1 MKFAP
6 YTSGRLK
13 QLNIGITS
21 YSEGKTSLNVVG
33 NVGIGTKDPNAAV
46 GAGNTSVLAVG
57 ILTANRIYSTVFGQF
72 TGGSV
77 VADNIVGSALSISGI
92 ATIGG
97 NVAIGTDDPNA
108 VVGTSNTAILAVGI
122 LTANRIY
129 STVFGEFTGGTVT
142 ADNIVG
148 SALSVSG
155 ISTLGTVQISSGIIT
170 ATSGVVTYFGDGSN
184 LIGVAATENVTTN
197 NLKVLGIS
205 TFNNSVGINSDLQ
218 VTGFSTFTGL
228 AKFSGNFEAVGN
240 VTLGDGTGDNID
252 VQGRFVREL
261 VPSSNGNK
269 DLGTSSFRWGTLH
282 VKNILQSGGGIST
295 IQQLNVT
302 GQTTLGNV
310 KVTGVSTLGITSAT
324 DLEAQQLN
332 VTGVSTFSD
341 NLNLPDNK
349 KIQLGDSSDLQLYHS
364 VSGSGSTSYIDNN
377 TGPLYIRNNVDD
389 DDGGNII
396 IEAKAGKASAV
407 FQDDEGVRL
416 YYNDAEKIAT
426 TGYGVTVNGTTQTQQ
441 LNVSGIS
448 TLGNT
453 VVGGATTQLLVTG
466 DARVTGE
473 FKVGD
478 GTIILN
484 DAGVSTFPKTVNI
497 GPVSIST
504 VTATTF
510 PFDVQV
516 GGSGDIKLFG
526 GTGIVSATA
535 FYGSGIG
542 LTDISIPGINTS
554 ATSNFTN
561 FRVTGVSTLG
571 TVQVS
576 SGIITAT
583 SGVVTYFGD
592 GSNLTG
598 TGVGATDSVN
608 TTGIVTASAFSG
620 HGYLQAPYG
629 STVNFN
635 VTVASK
641 SGHRYQGQGSGQAYV
656 INGVQSPVLTLTPGR
671 TYRFTLSSSDM
682 GSHPFRFY
690 YEADRTTA
698 YTTNVTTT
706 ATYAEITV
714 TDTTPNV
721 LHYQCLY
728 HGYMGNSV
736 VTNSNVVDSPY
747 VTTHR
752 KGLNVTSGVS
762 TFAGNINA
770 NGNIVGDSATNISGI
785 NNVSASTLTG
795 TLQTAAQPNITS
807 LGTLTGLDVN
817 GHSELD
823 NVNVSGIS
831 TFGDDVNLHGNAG
844 VTSAFWDKSDGS
856 LKFLDNVEAKFGS
869 DSRLQIYG
877 DSLSGSVIKTTAGG
891 LAEVITAA
899 WSVSDGD
906 GTTKRIEA
914 NGIDVDLYFSGSKKF
929 STTGYGV
936 TVFGTT
942 QTQQLNVTG
951 VSTFAGNINANGNI
965 VGDNATNISGINSV
979 TATSFFGN
987 GQGLTNITADT
998 VGDLASLKVT
1008 GLSTFV
1014 GNAQFD
1020 GNVSIGGTLTY
1031 EDVTNVDSIG
1041 VITARSGIVVGAGIS
1056 AVGVITATSFS
1067 GDGQDLDKVSIGSTD
1082 GNFIGKGYLQA
1093 QKTVNAGGDRG
1104 NANIILGRFAG
1115 CCHDGSSYNVYLGD
1129 QAGRKSSSSNTNRN
1143 VFIGCQAGCGNTNG
1157 YHNVFLGS
1165 EAGKGVCGD
1174 SGSVN
1179 LFAGLQAGIR
1189 NTGCYNIAFGK
1200 ASYGRETGT
1209 KNISIGYM
1217 AANDVGAGGTSNVFI
1232 GDCAGYNAQVNGPPC
1247 RGGMSNVYLGTAA
1260 GYQNPGDFN
1269 IGIGDNSLNGN
1280 SSVSA
1285 GYRNIALGQCSG
1297 NDIQSGVD
1305 NIMIGSCS
1313 GAKITWGYGNILLGC
1328 NSGCCAT
1335 GMIYN
1340 VYAGV
1345 NAGKNVCGGG
1355 YDIGIG
1361 MDNLCDSKW
1370 ACNNIA
1376 IGRDNLRKANACG
1389 PSASALFNIA
1399 IGDNVGAGLTAGG
1412 CNLMFGHLS
1421 GSCLTCGSENIIL
1434 GNRAGFKASASTSN
1448 IFIGCYSGRSSG
1460 SVACAGQHNI
1470 AIGNLAGLGV
1480 SATSDR
1486 NIFIGYGAGRYSS
1499 GGCFNLVLGEHSGS
1513 YVTGNRNVFL
1523 GQYAGFNQC
1532 VTGNQNVVIGDA
1544 VCLLSATGS
1553 SQLVIGVGATHWID
1567 GDSSYNVTLA
1577 GIATAYSATGIVS
1590 ATKFCGDGSCL
1601 TGIDAGFSPD
1611 ADLNLFSSGTCSGC
1625 NLDGSSGCFNL
1636 FLGACAG
1643 KNVTSGASN
1652 VYLGDYAGSCMC
1664 NGSDNIA
1671 IGSQALLGSGTVSNN
1686 SGIVNIA
1693 IGKEAGKSITT
1704 GGCNIIVGCKAAFG
1718 ITTGAWNT
1726 IFGTA
1731 AGRCLTTQNF
1741 NAYFGTDAGK
1751 RMRGAYNT
1759 AFGAN
1764 AMEGS
1769 STASNNTGGCNIAI
1783 GKGAGEGLTT
1793 GDNNIFMGKCAGEC
1807 NTSGA
1812 TNIFLGTCAGK
1823 DTTIGSFNFFGGYKA
1838 AEGNIGGACNVYIG
1852 NQVGY
1857 AATGGEQNIALGQK
1871 SAYNN
1876 STGSYN
1882 ISFGTCASYSL
1893 TSGSQ
1898 NIVLGKLAMDC
1909 AAVTGSNNIALGA
1922 NSSKCMTSG
1931 NNNIALGA
1939 MSLQCCMSTGCY
1951 NVAIGAAAGRKLQN
1965 NCNIAIGFCA
1975 LFGNGGGIG
1984 YCNIAIGLNA
1994 GRKLT
1999 NGHANIFMGTC
2010 AGQNITGSGSADGSY
2025 NIGFGHGALGAT
2037 ASGGATSG
2045 NFNAVMGHYSGIK
2058 ISSGSSN
2065 TLMGR
2070 VSGCSISSG
2079 GNNTFLGSGSGK
2091 CVSTGSKNIAIG
2103 KDATPPSNTSNCQL
2117 VIGIES
2123 YSWMVG
2129 NSDFNVGI
2137 GTTNPNA
2144 PVGAGNTAKLSVGI
2158 VSAYQLY
2165 GDGSAL
2171 TGISAGF
2178 SPDDDQNL
2186 FASNTCAGMVLDGTS
2201 GCFNLLLG
2209 CNAGRCV
2216 TSGAENVY
2224 LGRDAGRFSN
2234 TGGRNVAIGYHA
2246 GCCACT
2252 NAAYNVNIGNL
2263 AGAKLVSQCCSV
2275 NIGQCAGYSDFPGN
2289 SNVFIG
2295 SCAGWRGGCG
2305 GKNIAIG
2312 NAAGLNMKGTCKA
2325 VFLGDYAGRCIQGA
2339 SNIAI
2344 GECAL
2349 LGSSAP
2355 DSNTAGFNIALG
2367 HKAGRNILTGEKN
2380 VILGTSAGHNMTSGS
2395 HNVLLGTSAGVNN
2408 SSGLRN
2414 IVIGC
2419 NVQLVATGNDQF
2431 AVGCG
2436 TCRWIEGDSSFNVT
2450 LAGIATAYSAT
2461 GIVSA
2466 TKFCGDGSCLTG
2478 ISAGFTPDNQE
2489 NLYAGTNTGAASDAD
2504 TCHNVA
2510 IGYEALKVNC
2520 AGDRNVALGDYA
2532 GKSNLSGCDNIF
2544 LGSCA
2549 GCSLTNPTQ
2558 TIAIGNFAAREQ
2570 TSSSYNIFLGDSA
2583 GRCNFNGNFNLVLGY
2598 QAQGCA
2604 CAALAAAGCNSDNN
2618 VIIGY
2623 QVARATGSGCGNV
2636 LIGCGV
2642 GIGITDANNQNVM
2655 IGQNIACGAST
2666 GRIGGY
2672 NTFVGDTI
2680 AKCLTT
2686 GQNNAVFGRF
2696 TGHCLSS
2703 GAYNS
2708 LFGRGA
2714 GQLLATGSSNTFIG
2728 RYAGCAITSG
2738 SNNVV
2743 IGICAGCNKLSATGN
2758 EQIAIGAGNR
2768 VHLFGESGTG
2778 FGNIETTIAGIATVY
2793 SATGIVSA
2801 TKYCG
2806 DGSCLTGL
2814 PGFTQDSNCNLI
2826 AGFSAGTCA
2835 GASPSSFNII
2845 MGCGT
2850 GCFNG
2855 NGSHNVVL
2863 GTHSGKCAVGATRN
2877 VLIGMCA
2884 GTCVNN
2890 GKCNVYIGNYSGAN
2904 QYCSDN
2910 IAIGCKALCG
2920 STTASN
2926 NTGNNNVAL
2935 GRNAGANVTSG
2946 CKNILLGCDTG
2957 KCITTG
2963 YCNVFIGSLAGVGD
2977 AAITGYRNTV
2987 VGDCAGVGIEG
2998 GYLNAIFGHGAGNS
3012 IENDIGNTL
3021 IGACAG
3027 RDIRY
3032 NDNYNTFIGFRAGRL
3047 QQGGCGNVI
3056 IGACIDRVPFYC
3068 DTGGSAN
3075 EGCQLIIG
3083 YESNVWLSGNKDWNV
3098 GIGTTNTKTELQ
3110 VGSHYGVSSGMGTF
3124 TAAAGVAHTIN
3135 QYTIS
3140 STDFKTAEYTIFAGI
3155 GSDIQSQKLLVMQ
3168 DGTTAYSQE
3177 YAVMS
3182 SDTLLVSA
3190 SATLASGVVKVEITP
3205 ETGVS
3210 GLTTFRFTRHTML

>member
-13 QLNIGITS
+13 ELNIGITS
-21 YSEGKTSLNVVG
+21 YSEGRTSLNIVG
-33 NVGIGTKDPNAAV
+33 NVGIGTKDPYATV
-46 GAGNTSVLAVG
+46 GVGNTSVLAVG
-57 ILTANRIYSTVFGQF
+57 ILTANRIYSTVFGEF

-92 ATIGG
+92 TTIGG
-97 NVAIGTDDPNA
+97 NVGIGTDDPTA

-155 ISTLGTVQISSGIIT
+155 ISTLGTVQVSSGIIT

-205 TFNNSVGINSDLQ
+205 TFKNSVGINSDLQ
-218 VTGFSTFTGL
+218 VTGVSTFTGL
-228 AKFSGNFEAVGN
+228 AKFSGNFEAAGN

-282 VKNILQSGGGIST
+282 IQNILQSGGGIST
-295 IQQLNVT
+295 IQQLNVIGVSTFVGIATFQNVDINQGTIDGTHIGFNQRANAQFHNVDVDTTLGVT

-310 KVTGVSTLGITSAT
+310 NVTGVSTLGITSAT
-324 DLEAQQLN
+324 NLEAQQLN

-561 FRVTGVSTLG
+561 FSVTGVSTLG

-641 SGHRYQGQGSGQAYV
+641 SGHRYQGQGSGLAYV

-736 VTNSNVVDSPY
+736 VTNSNVVDTPY
-747 VTTHR
+747 VATLR

-795 TLQTAAQPNITS
+795 TLQTAAQSNITS

-823 NVNVSGIS
+823 NLNVS
-831 TFGDDVNLHGNAG
+831 
-844 VTSAFWDKSDGS
+844 
-856 LKFLDNVEAKFGS
+856 
-869 DSRLQIYG
+869 
-877 DSLSGSVIKTTAGG
+877 
-891 LAEVITAA
+891 
-899 WSVSDGD
+899 
-906 GTTKRIEA
+906 
-914 NGIDVDLYFSGSKKF
+914 
-929 STTGYGV
+929 
-936 TVFGTT
+936 
-942 QTQQLNVTG
+942 G

-965 VGDNATNISGINSV
+965 IGDSATNISGINSV

-1104 NANIILGRFAG
+1104 DANIILGRFAG

-1129 QAGRKSSSSNTNRN
+1129 QAGRKSSSSDTNRN
-1143 VFIGCQAGCGNTNG
+1143 VFIGCQAGCGNTTG

-1165 EAGKGVCGD
+1165 ETGKGICGD
-1174 SGSVN
+1174 SGSMN
-1179 LFAGLQAGIR
+1179 LFAGLKAGMR

-1200 ASYGRETGT
+1200 ESYGRETGT

-1232 GDCAGYNAQVNGPPC
+1232 GDCAGLNAQVNGPPF

-1269 IGIGDNSLNGN
+1269 IGIGDKSLNGN
-1280 SSVSA
+1280 ASVTA
-1285 GYRNIALGQCSG
+1285 GCRNIALGQCSG

-1305 NIMIGSCS
+1305 NIMLGSCA
-1313 GAKITWGYGNILLGC
+1313 GAKITTGSCNILLGY
-1328 NSGCCAT
+1328 NSGCNAT
-1335 GMIYN
+1335 GSFRN
-1340 VYAGV
+1340 VYVGT
-1345 NAGKNVCGGG
+1345 NIGKTVCGGA
-1355 YDIGIG
+1355 YDISLGSS
-1361 MDNLCDSKW
+1361 NLCEAKW

-1376 IGRDNLRKANACG
+1376 IGKNIFQKANCQG
-1389 PSASALFNIA
+1389 PSADALFNIG
-1399 IGDNVGAGLTAGG
+1399 IGDAVGTGLTTGG
-1412 CNLMFGHLS
+1412 YNLMLGYLT
-1421 GSCLTCGSENIIL
+1421 GYCLTCACDNIIF
-1434 GNRAGFKASASTSN
+1434 GKKAGWKASESTKN
-1448 IFIGCYSGRSSG
+1448 IFIGCYAGRSSVSAG
-1460 SVACAGQHNI
+1460 CAGQSNI
-1470 AIGNLAGLGV
+1470 AIGNLAG
-1480 SATSDR
+1480 SQTSSTSDR
-1486 NIFIGYGAGRYSS
+1486 NIFIGNRAGVEAT
-1499 GGCFNLVLGEHSGS
+1499 GGCFNIALGSDAGS
-1513 YVTGNRNVFL
+1513 YVTGDRNIFL
-1523 GQYAGFNQC
+1523 GQYSGFTQN
-1532 VTGNQNVVIGDA
+1532 VSGDKNVVIGDA

-1553 SQLVIGVGATHWID
+1553 TQLVIGAGATHWID
-1567 GDSSYNVTLA
+1567 GDSSFNVTLA

-1601 TGIDAGFSPD
+1601 TGLPGFSPDEQENLYAGTGAGTDSDADTCFNVAIGYSAGHTNCAGDYNVLLGYEAGNKLTTGACNVFIGKEAGKYMTTGSKNTFVGCAAGKNSQTGNQNVFIGWGAASSAYITGSNNFISGYVTANNASSASNNQIIGSYAGHCLTTGDCNIFIGLHAGEKLTTTNQNVFLGSYAGQCNTGVGNIAIGCDSLRCSSGGSGTIAIGPKAGLSNSGAYNIFLGFCAANTNTSGTYNIALGYDVELPSATGSCQLAIGQNTNRWITGDSSFNVTLAGIATVTASTGVVEATKFCGDGSCLTGISAGFNAD
-1611 ADLNLFSSGTCSGC
+1611 ADLNLFASNTCSGC

-1652 VYLGDYAGSCMC
+1652 VFLGDYAGSCMC
-1664 NGSDNIA
+1664 NGSDNIS

-1686 SGIVNIA
+1686 SGAVNTA
-1693 IGKEAGKSITT
+1693 IGKEAGKNITT

-1718 ITTGAWNT
+1718 ITTGANNT
-1726 IFGTA
+1726 IFGKA
-1731 AGRCLTTQNF
+1731 AGRCLTATNY
-1741 NAYFGTDAGK
+1741 NALFGVSAGI

-1759 AFGAN
+1759 AFGAK

-1783 GKGAGEGLTT
+1783 GKGSGEGLTT
-1793 GDNNIFMGKCAGEC
+1793 GGNNIFMGK
-1807 NTSGA
+1807 
-1812 TNIFLGTCAGK
+1812 CAGK

-1857 AATGGEQNIALGQK
+1857 ASTGGEQNIALGQK

-1893 TSGSQ
+1893 TSGSR
-1898 NIVLGKLAMDC
+1898 NIVLGKFAMDC
-1909 AAVTGSNNIALGA
+1909 AAVTGNNNIALGA
-1922 NSSKCMTSG
+1922 SSSKCMTSG
-1931 NNNIALGA
+1931 SHNIALGTG
-1939 MSLQCCMSTGCY
+1939 SLQCCMSTGLC
-1951 NVAIGAAAGRKLQN
+1951 NIAIGIYAGRKLQN
-1965 NCNIAIGFCA
+1965 DCNIAIGACA
-1975 LFGNGGGIG
+1975 LFGSGGGIG
-1984 YCNIAIGLNA
+1984 YCNIAIGLRA
-1994 GRKLT
+1994 GQKLT
-1999 NGHANIFMGTC
+1999 NGHDNIFMGTC
-2010 AGQNITGSGSADGSY
+2010 AGLHITGSGSADGSY
-2025 NIGFGHGALGAT
+2025 NIGFGREALGGLAD
-2037 ASGGATSG
+2037 GGSTTG
-2045 NFNAVMGHYSGIK
+2045 NFNAVMGFYSGRK
-2058 ISSGSSN
+2058 ISSGSN
-2065 TLMGR
+2065 NVLMGR
-2070 VSGCSISSG
+2070 NTGCSITSG
-2079 GNNTFLGSGSGK
+2079 GCNTFLGLGSGK

-2103 KDATPPSNTSNCQL
+2103 VNVTPPSDTGSCQI
-2117 VIGIES
+2117 VIGVES
-2123 YSWMVG
+2123 SYWMVG

-2144 PVGAGNTAKLSVGI
+2144 AVGVGNTAKLSVGI

-2165 GDGSAL
+2165 GDGSNL
-2171 TGISAGF
+2171 TGLPAGGF
-2178 SPDDDQNL
+2178 NADSECNL
-2186 FASNTCAGMVLDGTS
+2186 FSNNTCSGCNFDGTAD
-2201 GCFNLLLG
+2201 NNILLG
-2209 CNAGRCV
+2209 ACAGKSI
-2216 TSGAENVY
+2216 TS
-2224 LGRDAGRFSN
+2224 S
-2234 TGGRNVAIGYHA
+2234 
-2246 GCCACT
+2246 C
-2252 NAAYNVNIGNL
+2252 YNVIM
-2263 AGAKLVSQCCSV
+2263 
-2275 NIGQCAGYSDFPGN
+2275 
-2289 SNVFIG
+2289 G
-2295 SCAGWRGGCG
+2295 SCAGATLTGGRRNILIGQCSGYGLTSAVRNIIIGCSGKTLTTGPSNVWIGMGIGDG
-2305 GKNIAIG
+2305 GTAGNTNDSVVIGHYAGHNIQNG
-2312 NAAGLNMKGTCKA
+2312 HYNL
-2325 VFLGDYAGRCIQGA
+2325 FLGAQAGYNNTSGCR
-2339 SNIAI
+2339 NIFI
-2344 GECAL
+2344 GHRSVYC
-2349 LGSSAP
+2349 
-2355 DSNTAGFNIALG
+2355 NTTGHFNIALG
-2367 HKAGRNILTGEKN
+2367 TCMELPIK
-2380 VILGTSAGHNMTSGS
+2380 SGD
-2395 HNVLLGTSAGVNN
+2395 HQLA
-2408 SSGLRN
+2408 
-2414 IVIGC
+2414 IGC
-2419 NVQLVATGNDQF
+2419 VDKYWITGNANWNVGIGTTNPELPVGAGNTAKL
-2431 AVGCG
+2431 AV
-2436 TCRWIEGDSSFNVT
+2436 
-2450 LAGIATAYSAT
+2450 

-2466 TKFCGDGSCLTG
+2466 YQLYGDGS
-2478 ISAGFTPDNQE
+2478 N
-2489 NLYAGTNTGAASDAD
+2489 
-2504 TCHNVA
+2504 
-2510 IGYEALKVNC
+2510 
-2520 AGDRNVALGDYA
+2520 
-2532 GKSNLSGCDNIF
+2532 
-2544 LGSCA
+2544 
-2549 GCSLTNPTQ
+2549 
-2558 TIAIGNFAAREQ
+2558 
-2570 TSSSYNIFLGDSA
+2570 
-2583 GRCNFNGNFNLVLGY
+2583 
-2598 QAQGCA
+2598 
-2604 CAALAAAGCNSDNN
+2604 
-2618 VIIGY
+2618 
-2623 QVARATGSGCGNV
+2623 
-2636 LIGCGV
+2636 
-2642 GIGITDANNQNVM
+2642 
-2655 IGQNIACGAST
+2655 
-2666 GRIGGY
+2666 
-2672 NTFVGDTI
+2672 
-2680 AKCLTT
+2680 
-2686 GQNNAVFGRF
+2686 
-2696 TGHCLSS
+2696 
-2703 GAYNS
+2703 
-2708 LFGRGA
+2708 
-2714 GQLLATGSSNTFIG
+2714 
-2728 RYAGCAITSG
+2728 
-2738 SNNVV
+2738 
-2743 IGICAGCNKLSATGN
+2743 
-2758 EQIAIGAGNR
+2758 
-2768 VHLFGESGTG
+2768 
-2778 FGNIETTIAGIATVY
+2778 
-2793 SATGIVSA
+2793 
-2801 TKYCG
+2801 
-2806 DGSCLTGL
+2806 LTGL

-2835 GASPSSFNII
+2835 GASPSTFNII
-2845 MGCGT
+2845 IGCGT

-2855 NGSHNVVL
+2855 NGEHNVVM
-2863 GTHSGKCAVGATRN
+2863 GTHSGRCAVGATRN

-2884 GTCVNN
+2884 GSAVNN
-2890 GKCNVYIGNYSGAN
+2890 GKCNVYLGNYAGAK

-2910 IAIGCKALCG
+2910 IAIGCEALCG
-2920 STTASN
+2920 SSTASN
-2926 NTGNNNVAL
+2926 NTGEHNIAL
-2935 GRNAGANVTSG
+2935 GKNAGANVTSGGCNVFIGSCAGKILTSGVCNIFLGRAGTNVTTGNFNIAIGNDTGGSATTSTGEYNISFGDYAGCCLTSGLANISIGYNAGQKIKSGNGNIFMGRYTGCGSQDSDYNIAIGQRAGKCLTSGGCNIFLGLCAGLNASSG
-2946 CKNILLGCDTG
+2946 CKNILLGCNTG

-2963 YCNVFIGSLAGVGD
+2963 YCNVFIGNYAGVGD

-2998 GYLNAIFGHGAGNS
+2998 GYLNAIFGHAAGNS

-3021 IGACAG
+3021 IGACSG

-3075 EGCQLIIG
+3075 EGCQLVIG

-3190 SATLASGVVKVEITP
+3190 SATLTSGVVKVEITP